1 MDVPLANLFV
11 HVARNRLFDTEGET
25 RARSASELE
34 STALL
39 CIPLIINGACKG
51 NRTLVIIT
59 NAAVAW
65 RSPSA
70 FVNGTFAR
78 NDGPA
83 FVWRVWQAD
92 WRVLRVT
99 EFCLGLF

>member
-1 MDVPLANLFV
+1 MPRAFDGLIRGGVDVPLANLFV

-59 NAAVAW
+59 NAAVASG
-65 RSPSA
+65 SPSA
-70 FVNGTFAR
+70 FALCGVFSK
-78 NDGPA
+78 
-83 FVWRVWQAD
+83 
-92 WRVLRVT
+92 
-99 EFCLGLF
+99 